1 MKTLPGGWLAPA
13 LLGLAACASDTG
25 PPASGPF
32 AAPGT
37 AATSAAS
44 PATAEPARPQMTAE
58 GARRHTVANYLASP
72 LASPLANPLANPRP
86 QGPTAWQPLDEA
98 GIARWRA
105 QPADAVVAA
114 DGSGT
119 HRTLQAALDAA
130 PAAGTAASARRHV
143 IELAPGHWRERPCVR
158 GKAPLV
164 LRGRRDDAARTVI
177 VGGAYAAL
185 PKPAGGAPH
194 ACLPP
199 SPATAH
205 GTPGSATLVL
215 ASDDVLLLDLA
226 VANDAMDAV
235 RDGRGYPAGA
245 GESGGAQAVALLTQ
259 ADRVQLHQVHLR
271 GHQDT
276 FFARRPPGAAAIAPA
291 RVLVQGSLISG
302 DVDYVFGDATLVISH
317 STLLSRAGRRAPGNG
332 GHVLAPSTA
341 PGQALGMLV
350 THSRFEAEP
359 EVAPGTVSLGR
370 AWDQGVPHGQWQP
383 GVSPNGQALVRDSAI
398 GPHIRGWARSTSRRE
413 PASQGPTAHRL
424 REFDNRPLAPDAGR
438 GVLPPDFG
446 WAAAEGGT
454 RGGADALPADVH
466 EVHDRAGLL
475 AALAPHARP
484 RIVKLRGDIDLSVD
498 AHGRPLGATDFAAPG
513 FDWAAFEAAYDPAT
527 WGRRDPAGPLED
539 LRRQSARGQA
549 AHVTVRV
556 PSHTTLVG
564 VPDAQGR
571 PPTVRR
577 GMLLLQNVQQ
587 VIVRGLHL
595 SEAYDHFP
603 AWSPDDNQAG
613 EWNSE
618 YDNLSLRAATHVW
631 VDRNSFDDGPPQ
643 PGVLRLGRPVQPFDG
658 LLDIT
663 RQSDHVTV
671 SWNHFRGHDKTTLV
685 GGSDRTTEDEGRL
698 RVSFLR
704 NVWEDT
710 RQRSPRVRF
719 GQVHVANNL
728 YLLNDDA
735 AFVYSI
741 GVGLR
746 SRVLAEHNAWRT
758 PPALASHRLL
768 HVFNGEQFSA
778 HGSLHNGAPV
788 DLRAAWQSAHPQR
801 PPLHGEAGWQPPH
814 SPALWPAAQ
823 VEVRLRGQV
832 GAAAL
837 AEQSRWPVKGRA
849 SP

>member
-1 MKTLPGGWLAPA
+1 MRADAP
-13 LLGLAACASDTG
+13 G
-25 PPASGPF
+25 PPAEAHALHRDAPRSCQRRSLAAALAVLAMAGCET
-32 AAPGT
+32 AAPPVRAGP
-37 AATSAAS
+37 AQATAAS
-44 PATAEPARPQMTAE
+44 PSGPEAARPQLDATQAAHHTA
-58 GARRHTVANYLASP
+58 AAYLD
-72 LASPLANPLANPRP
+72 
-86 QGPTAWQPLDEA
+86 QGPSRWQPLDA
-98 GIARWRA
+98 SGLAQLRA

-119 HRTLQAALDAA
+119 HRSLQAALDDA
-130 PAAGTAASARRHV
+130 PAAGHAPALRRHV
-143 IELAPGHWRERPCVR
+143 IELAPGTWRERPCVL
-158 GKAPLV
+158 GKAPLL
-164 LRGRRDDAARTVI
+164 LRGRADQGAHTVI

-185 PKPAGGAPH
+185 PKPAGSAPH
-194 ACLPP
+194 PCLSA
-199 SPATAH
+199 SPATEH
-205 GTPGSATLVL
+205 GTPGSATMVL
-215 ASDDVLLLDLA
+215 ASDDVLLLDLS

-235 RDGRGYPAGA
+235 HQGQGYPAGA

-259 ADRVQLHQVHLR
+259 GDRVQLHAVHLR

-276 FFARRPPGAAAIAPA
+276 FFARRPPGARPADAA
-291 RVLVQGSLISG
+291 RVYVDGSLISG
-302 DVDYVFGDATLVISH
+302 DVDFVFGDATLVIRH
-317 STLLSRAGRRAPGNG
+317 STLLSRAGRRAPGQG

-341 PGQALGMLV
+341 PGQALGFLV

-359 EVAPGTVSLGR
+359 EVAPASVSLGR

-383 GVSPNGQALVRDSAI
+383 GVSPNGQALVRDSDI

-413 PASQGPTAHRL
+413 PVDTGPTAHRL
-424 REFDNRPLAPDAGR
+424 REFGNRTLAPDAGR
-438 GVLPPDFG
+438 GVLPRDFG

-454 RGGADALPADVH
+454 RGGAHALPADVH

-475 AALAPHARP
+475 AALAPHPRP
-484 RIVKLRGDIDLSVD
+484 RIVKLRGDIDLSTD
-498 AHGRPLGATDFAAPG
+498 AAGRPLGPEGFAAPG
-513 FDWAAFEAAYDPAT
+513 FSWAAFEAAYDAAT
-527 WGRRDPAGPLED
+527 WGRRDPEGPLED
-539 LRRQSARGQA
+539 LRRQSARRQA

-577 GMLLLQNVQQ
+577 GMLLLDGVQQ

-595 SEAYDHFP
+595 SEAVDHFP
-603 AWSPDDNQAG
+603 AWDPDDNQRG

-631 VDRNSFDDGPPQ
+631 VDRNSLDDGPPR
-643 PGVLRLGRPVQPFDG
+643 PAVMRLGRPVQPFDA

-663 RQSDHVTV
+663 RQSDFVTV

-685 GGSDRTTEDEGRL
+685 GGSDRASADEGRL

-710 RQRSPRVRF
+710 QQRSPRVRF

-778 HGSLHNGAPV
+778 HGSLHNAAPV
-788 DLRAAWQSAHPQR
+788 DLRIAWQAAHPRR
-801 PPLHGEAGWQPPH
+801 PPLRPEAGWQPPH

-823 VEVRLRGQV
+823 VEARLRGQV

-837 AEQSRWPVKGRA
+837 AVQARWPVEGRA